1 MMRMTMMIDK
11 TKLAELIKS
20 SRPQDLLIESV
31 TSLEKNSLHQ
41 AIASIQKFSGK
52 SDVTVIVIKK

>member
-1 MMRMTMMIDK
+1 MMIDK

-20 SRPQDLLIESV
+20 TRPQDLMIESV
-31 TSLEKNSLHQ
+31 TSLEKNSLQQ